1 MNIEKIKD
9 EIKNTFSKNYQSLGK
24 IINQTNQKKTYNFI
38 QKDFI
43 FKVLKQKYNDYSK
56 VNFNSINY
64 KINNMN
70 NLNNKNTNNIKTIN
84 INPLKKKEELI
95 LDNEI
100 KYKIQ
105 IQEKNKIINNLV
117 NEINYY
123 KNGINKNIKNNNILI
138 NNISRKNI
146 FIYSP
151 KNKSGKNEIDLNLG
165 NNIKKCIKF
174 HTLDNE
180 HRTKKYKI
188 INSPKRN
195 SIINILINDDNCKKE
210 INIFKKYKNN
220 FPEMN
225 KKHNI
230 QKKMNNL
237 THENYQYDNI
247 NISKINFQ
255 NIKLNERNNS
265 NNNRNTFEHRNNIKL
280 NQNFELINST
290 CINSASESKDN
301 ENNYIINQKLKME
314 DLKNKMENLIHNL
327 FYIIESKQSKI
338 I

>member
-9 EIKNTFSKNYQSLGK
+9 ENKNTFSKNYHSFGK
-24 IINQTNQKKTYNFI
+24 IINQTNQKKIYNFI
-38 QKDFI
+38 QKEFI
-43 FKVLKQKYNDYSK
+43 LKALKQKNNDYSK
-56 VNFNSINY
+56 TNFNIINY
-64 KINNMN
+64 KINYMN
-70 NLNNKNTNNIKTIN
+70 NLNNKNTNNIKNFN
-84 INPLKKKEELI
+84 INHLKKKEEII

-100 KYKIQ
+100 KYKIK
-105 IQEKNKIINNLV
+105 IQEKNKVINNLI

-151 KNKSGKNEIDLNLG
+151 KNKSNKNEIDINLG
-165 NNIKKCIKF
+165 KDIKKGVKF

-188 INSPKRN
+188 INSPKKN
-195 SIINILINDDNCKKE
+195 NIINILINDDNCKKK
-210 INIFKKYKNN
+210 INIFQKYKYN
-220 FPEMN
+220 FPEM
-225 KKHNI
+225 KKNNI
-230 QKKMNNL
+230 QKKINNL

-247 NISKINFQ
+247 NISKINLK

-265 NNNRNTFEHRNNIKL
+265 NNNNRNTLEHRNNIKV
-280 NQNFELINST
+280 NQNYELINST
-290 CINSASESKDN
+290 CINSASDRKDN

-314 DLKNKMENLIHNL
+314 ELKNKMGNLIQNL
-327 FYIIESKQSKI
+327 FSIIESK
-338 I
+338 